1 MADPSLRWLPER
13 ACRSARAAGVAR
25 VPRAAHVSLAA
36 AALLLA
42 AAGVTWLSRP
52 SLAAAFT
59 TTGDA
64 LGLDQRDF
72 RVFNNFGDFSA
83 NDNTIPHPNF
93 PGHTGAVMA
102 IWKAHAEWG
111 SEPRGGNG
119 LGDGLASNPNL
130 GDGGANFDNT
140 FQGLAPDSGGS
151 NGNAHAV
158 LPGLG
163 GTTLT
168 LVMTPSADGW
178 QILYN
183 DSFTW
188 DDGPGQPALGAL
200 DIQGFATHEI
210 GHTLGLGHS
219 SVAGAT
225 MAADVSGVGTH
236 SRSIEADDIAGIQA
250 IYGVKSASKPHIAS
264 LSGSTDVGGALTIT
278 GSQFAPTGNEVWF
291 TNAAADGTPLKVTGL
306 TSSAGGTQ
314 ISLNVPAGA
323 EAGDVLVHVPGT
335 SGATLSNAFPI
346 DIGSPPGAFVLSGP
360 GVPGSGQ
367 NPQLTASGD
376 LTPGSGAVT
385 LFVQLVKPGAPGA
398 LFVGLTEG
406 NVPFKGGTFDPVPIL
421 AQVPLT
427 ADVAGRVVLPAAMP
441 PGLPPALAIVMQ
453 TWWSDATAVQG
464 FSATNSLTLALP

>member
-1 MADPSLRWLPER
+1 MVDPTDRSLLE
-13 ACRSARAAGVAR
+13 SARRLVRAAR
-25 VPRAAHVSLAA
+25 VPLAA
-36 AALLLA
+36 AGLLLA
-42 AAGVTWLSRP
+42 AAAATWLSRP
-52 SLAAAFT
+52 TVAAAFT
-59 TTGDA
+59 TLGES

-72 RVFNNFGDFSA
+72 RVFNNFADTQA

-119 LGDGLASNPNL
+119 LGDGLASNPVL

-140 FQGLAPDSGGS
+140 FQGLARDSGGA
-151 NGNAHAV
+151 NGNVHAA

-163 GTTLT
+163 GATLT
-168 LVMTPSADGW
+168 LVMTPAADGW

-183 DSFTW
+183 DDFTW
-188 DDGPGQPALGAL
+188 DDGPGPPVFGAL
-200 DIQGFATHEI
+200 DLQGFATHEI

-225 MAADVSGVGTH
+225 MAPSLSGSGWDP
-236 SRSIEADDIAGIQA
+236 RSIEADDIAGIQA
-250 IYGVKSASKPHIAS
+250 IYGVKSASKPHIGS
-264 LSGSTDVGGALTIT
+264 LSGSTDVGGALTIN

-291 TNAAADGTPLKVTGL
+291 TNSAADGTPLKVTGV
-306 TSSAGGTQ
+306 SSTAGGTQ
-314 ISLNVPAGA
+314 IDVTIPADA
-323 EAGDVLVHVPGT
+323 AAGEVLVHTPGS

-346 DIGSPPGAFVLSGP
+346 DIGSPPGAFMLSGP
-360 GVPGSGQ
+360 GVPGSSL

-376 LTPGSGAVT
+376 LTPGSGVVT
-385 LFVQLVKPGAPGA
+385 LFVQLVKPDAPGF

-406 NVPFKGGTFDPVPIL
+406 NVPFKGGFFDPVPIL

-427 ADVAGRVVLPAAMP
+427 TNLAGKVTLPAAIP
-441 PGLPPALAIVMQ
+441 PGLPSALTIVTQ
-453 TWWSDATAVQG
+453 TWWSDAAAVQG
-464 FSATNSLTLALP
+464 VSATNSLTLILP